1 MPDGAAA
8 GSLRARLA
16 LAFVAVAV
24 TAVAA
29 LAAVVFLETRSET
42 KRVSDSDR
50 RQAAGEVAR
59 ALERAYRAGGSWAER
74 RLR

>member
-29 LAAVVFLETRSET
+29 IAAVVFSRP
-42 KRVSDSDR
+42 
-50 RQAAGEVAR
+50 AARPSA
-59 ALERAYRAGGSWAER
+59 
-74 RLR
+74 